1 MRFRVLCVGKLKE
14 GFYRDACHEFCKRL
28 SRYAQ
33 VEILEVPDEKAPEQP
48 RQMKKQKKASKA
60 KTLQTA

>member
-33 VEILEVPDEKAPEQP
+33 VEILEVPDEKARNSFPQP
-48 RQMKKQKKASKA
+48 SAAR
-60 KTLQTA
+60 

>member
-33 VEILEVPDEKAPEQP
+33 VEILEAPG
-48 RQMKKQKKASKA
+48 
-60 KTLQTA
+60 